1 MIILKIGG
9 SILTKKDAPE
19 SEVDSV
25 NLKRIA
31 LEIKKSLDNSS
42 KELVIVH
49 GAGSFGHPPAKKYK
63 IGQSFDKDEYPQK
76 RIGFCEIQN
85 AVKKLNMLIC
95 EEFISHGLPVIAV
108 PASSFITANSKR
120 ITDGNL
126 DIFKKYLSKGFIP
139 IIYGDVVLDEDLEFC
154 VISGDQ
160 IIQYLA
166 SNLNPS
172 KVVLGTDVDGV
183 YNKNPKTHD
192 DAVFYER
199 FSSIED
205 LDALEGTTNIDV
217 TGGMVGKI
225 KELLYLADLGI
236 ESKII
241 NAEIENNIYKVL
253 ENDDVK
259 GTVISR
265 SKTWFL
271 IENWSIY

>member
-9 SILTKKDAPE
+9 SILTNKDSVE
-19 SEVDSV
+19 SEVDSES
-25 NLKRIA
+25 LKRIA
-31 LEIKKSLDNSS
+31 LEIKSSLDNSS
-42 KELVIVH
+42 KELIIVH

-63 IGQSFDKDEYPQK
+63 IGEKFDQSEYPQK

-95 EEFISHGLPVIAV
+95 EEFIKEGLPVVAI
-108 PASSFITANSKR
+108 PASSFMTASNKR
-120 ITDGNL
+120 ITHGNL
-126 DIFKKYLSKGFIP
+126 DSFKRYLSKGFIP
-139 IIYGDVVLDEDLEFC
+139 VIYGDVVLDDELELC

-166 SNLNPS
+166 MNLNPDR
-172 KVVLGTDVDGV
+172 VVLGTDVDGV
-183 YNKNPKTHD
+183 YDKNPKTHD
-192 DAVFYER
+192 DAILFDR
-199 FSSIED
+199 FSSLDD
-205 LDALEGTTNIDV
+205 LETLEGTTNVDV

-241 NAEIENNIYKVL
+241 NAEVKDNIFKVL
-253 ENDDVK
+253 ENEEVK

-265 SKTWFL
+265 R
-271 IENWSIY
+271 N

>member
-9 SILTKKDAPE
+9 SILTNKDSIE
-19 SEVDSV
+19 SEVDSES
-25 NLKRIA
+25 LKRIA
-31 LEIKKSLDNSS
+31 LEIKSSLDNSF
-42 KELVIVH
+42 KELIIVH

-63 IGQSFDKDEYPQK
+63 IGERFEESQYPQK

-95 EEFISHGLPVIAV
+95 EEFIKEGLPVVAI
-108 PASSFITANSKR
+108 PASSFMTATNKR
-120 ITDGNL
+120 ITQGNL
-126 DIFKKYLSKGFIP
+126 DSFKRYLAKGFIP
-139 IIYGDVVLDEDLEFC
+139 VIYGDVVLDDELELC

-166 SNLNPS
+166 INLNPDR
-172 KVVLGTDVDGV
+172 VILGTDVDGV
-183 YNKNPKTHD
+183 YDKNPKTHD
-192 DAVFYER
+192 DAIFFDK
-199 FSSIED
+199 FSSLDD
-205 LDALEGTTNIDV
+205 LETLEGTTNVDV

-241 NAEIENNIYKVL
+241 NAEVENNIFKVL
-253 ENDDVK
+253 ENEDVK

-265 SKTWFL
+265 G
-271 IENWSIY
+271 N

>member
-9 SILTKKDAPE
+9 SILTNKDSVE
-19 SEVDSV
+19 SEVDSES
-25 NLKRIA
+25 LKRIA
-31 LEIKKSLDNSS
+31 LEIKSSLDNSS
-42 KELVIVH
+42 KELIIVH

-63 IGQSFDKDEYPQK
+63 IGEKFDQSEYPQK

-95 EEFISHGLPVIAV
+95 EEFIKEGLPVVAI
-108 PASSFITANSKR
+108 PASSFMTASNKR
-120 ITDGNL
+120 ITHGNL
-126 DIFKKYLSKGFIP
+126 DSFKRYLSKGFIP
-139 IIYGDVVLDEDLEFC
+139 VIYGDVVLDDELELC

-166 SNLNPS
+166 MNLNPDR
-172 KVVLGTDVDGV
+172 VVLGTDVDGV
-183 YNKNPKTHD
+183 YDKNPKTHD
-192 DAVFYER
+192 DAIFFDR
-199 FSSIED
+199 FSSLDD
-205 LDALEGTTNIDV
+205 LETLEGTTNVDV

-241 NAEIENNIYKVL
+241 NAEVKDNIFKVL
-253 ENDDVK
+253 ENEEVK

-265 SKTWFL
+265 G
-271 IENWSIY
+271 N

>member
-9 SILTKKDAPE
+9 SILTNKDAV
-19 SEVDSV
+19 SEVDTKS
-25 NLKRIA
+25 LKRIA
-31 LEIKKSLDNSS
+31 SEIKSSLDNSF
-42 KELVIVH
+42 KELIIVH

-63 IGQSFDKDEYPQK
+63 IGEKFDESEYPQK
-76 RIGFCEIQN
+76 RIGFCETQN
-85 AVKKLNMLIC
+85 AVKKLNMYIC
-95 EEFISHGLPVIAV
+95 ESFIDEGLPVVAI
-108 PASSFITANSKR
+108 PASSFMRATNKR

-126 DIFKKYLSKGFIP
+126 DSFKRYLEKGFIP
-139 IIYGDVVLDEDLEFC
+139 VIYGDVVLDDELEIC

-166 SNLNPS
+166 KNLNPDM
-172 KVVLGTDVDGV
+172 VVLGTDVDGV

-192 DAVFYER
+192 DAIFFDK
-199 FSSIED
+199 FSSLDD
-205 LDALEGTTNIDV
+205 LDTLEGTTNVDV

-241 NAEIENNIYKVL
+241 NAEVEDNVFKVL
-253 ENDDVK
+253 ENEKVK

-265 SKTWFL
+265 G
-271 IENWSIY
+271 N